1 MTGLSC
7 QKGESSGANKK
18 MRRNLV
24 TAISMLTIALAGR
37 AQQASSSP
45 AVPVLQSN
53 QPSPSLELPIGPR
66 DVLDVRV
73 LQDPTL
79 NTHTIVG
86 DDGKITFPLIGK
98 IDVSGLTQPQAEA
111 RIKSLLQ
118 GKYLTTADVSVQI
131 VEAGNKPISV
141 IGSVTHPG
149 RIGATGSITLM
160 QAITQA
166 GGLAVGSGRMLY
178 VLRTGTNGLAEQ
190 IAIDLED
197 LLVNGNPDV
206 NIPLFPND
214 VVNVPV
220 DTPMNIYVLG
230 EVMKPGRVQFHRSQ
244 NPTLLQALADAGGL
258 TDRASRDVQVKRVLN
273 GKESIIR
280 KNYKRI
286 LSGQDPDVPL
296 LDNDTIYVRESV
308 F

>member
-1 MTGLSC
+1 
-7 QKGESSGANKK
+7 
-18 MRRNLV
+18 MRRTI
-24 TAISMLTIALAGR
+24 TAALSVLILA
-37 AQQASSSP
+37 ATASGQIPQSP
-45 AVPVLQSN
+45 ATTTVPAILPPVST
-53 QPSPSLELPIGPR
+53 PSLDLPIGPR
-66 DVLDVRV
+66 DVLDIRV

-79 NTHTIVG
+79 NTRTVVG
-86 DDGKITFPLIGK
+86 DDGKITFALIGK
-98 IDVSGLTQPQAEA
+98 IDVAGLTPPQAEA
-111 RIKSLLQ
+111 RIRSLLQ
-118 GKYLTTADVSVQI
+118 GKYLTTADVSVQ
-131 VEAGNKPISV
+131 VTEAGNKPISV
-141 IGSVTHPG
+141 IGAVTHPG

-166 GGLAVGSGRMLY
+166 GGLAIGYGRTLY
-178 VLRTGTNGLAEQ
+178 VLRTGANGLAEQ

-220 DTPMNIYVLG
+220 DTPLNIYVLG
-230 EVMKPGRVQFHRSQ
+230 EVMKPGRVSFHRSQ

-258 TDRASRDVQVKRVLN
+258 TDRASRDVQIKRNVN
-273 GKESIIR
+273 GKETVIKR
-280 KNYKRI
+280 NYRRI

-296 LDNDTIYVRESV
+296 QDNDTIYVRESV

>member
-1 MTGLSC
+1 MQRTILAALSVLTVAAAAFG
-7 QKGESSGANKK
+7 QLPTAP
-18 MRRNLV
+18 V
-24 TAISMLTIALAGR
+24 TTTVP
-37 AQQASSSP
+37 P
-45 AVPVLQSN
+45 AAVST
-53 QPSPSLELPIGPR
+53 PSIDLPIGPR
-66 DVLDVRV
+66 DVLEIRV

-79 NTHTIVG
+79 NTRTVVG
-86 DDGKITFPLIGK
+86 DDGKITFGLVGK
-98 IDVSGLTQPQAEA
+98 IDVAGLTPPQAEA

-118 GKYLTTADVSVQI
+118 GKYLTSADVSVQV

-141 IGSVTHPG
+141 IGAVIHPG

-166 GGLAVGSGRMLY
+166 GGLAAGYGRTLY
-178 VLRTGTNGLAEQ
+178 ILRTGANGLAEQ

-220 DTPMNIYVLG
+220 DTPLTIYILG
-230 EVMKPGRVQFHRSQ
+230 EVMKPGRVQFRRSQ
-244 NPTLLQALADAGGL
+244 SPTLLQALADAGGL
-258 TDRASRDVQVKRVLN
+258 TDRASRDVSIKRIIN
-273 GKESIIR
+273 GKETVIR

-286 LSGQDPDVPL
+286 LAGQDPDVLL

>member
-1 MTGLSC
+1 
-7 QKGESSGANKK
+7 
-18 MRRNLV
+18 MRRTIL
-24 TAISMLTIALAGR
+24 TAAAVLTLAVSAFG
-37 AQQASSSP
+37 Q
-45 AVPVLQSN
+45 VPQTPPTGNTQVPPPTLST
-53 QPSPSLELPIGPR
+53 PSIDLPIGPR
-66 DVLDVRV
+66 DVLEIRV

-79 NTHTIVG
+79 NTRTVVG
-86 DDGKITFPLIGK
+86 DDGKITFALVGK
-98 IDVSGLTQPQAEA
+98 IDVAGLTPPQAEA

-118 GKYLTTADVSVQI
+118 GKYLTTADVSVQV

-141 IGSVTHPG
+141 IGAVMHPG

-166 GGLAVGSGRMLY
+166 GGLAQGYGRTLY
-178 VLRTGTNGLAEQ
+178 VLRTGANGLAEQ

-206 NIPLFPND
+206 NIPLLPND
-214 VVNVPV
+214 VINVPV
-220 DTPMNIYVLG
+220 DVPLNIYVLG
-230 EVMKPGRVQFHRSQ
+230 EVMKPGRVQFRRSQ

-258 TDRASRDVQVKRVLN
+258 TDRASRDVSIKRSVN
-273 GKESIIR
+273 GKETVIK

>member
-1 MTGLSC
+1 
-7 QKGESSGANKK
+7 
-18 MRRNLV
+18 MRGSTYPAV
-24 TAISMLTIALAGR
+24 TLALALTATALGQLPQMPSTTVPG
-37 AQQASSSP
+37 APP
-45 AVPVLQSN
+45 APVSA
-53 QPSPSLELPIGPR
+53 PATDLPIGPR
-66 DVLDVRV
+66 DVLEIHVA
-73 LQDPTL
+73 QDPTL
-79 NTHTIVG
+79 NTRAVVG
-86 DDGKITFPLIGK
+86 DDGKITFALVGK
-98 IDVSGLTQPQAEA
+98 IDLAGLTPVQAEG

-118 GKYLTTADVSVQI
+118 KYLTTADVSVQV

-141 IGSVTHPG
+141 IGAVMHPG

-166 GGLAVGSGRMLY
+166 GGLGSGYGRTLY
-178 VLRTGTNGLAEQ
+178 VLRTGANGLAEQ

-206 NIPLFPND
+206 NIPLLPND

-220 DTPMNIYVLG
+220 DVPLNIYVLG
-230 EVMKPGRVQFHRSQ
+230 EVMKPGRVQFRRSQ

-258 TDRASRDVQVKRVLN
+258 TDRASRDVLIKRTIN
-273 GKESIIR
+273 GKEVDIR

-286 LSGQDPDVPL
+286 LSGQDQDVL
-296 LDNDTIYVRESV
+296 LQDNDTIWVRESV

>member
-1 MTGLSC
+1 
-7 QKGESSGANKK
+7 
-18 MRRNLV
+18 
-24 TAISMLTIALAGR
+24 MLTLAAAASAQAPQASASTPPLPGQLAG
-37 AQQASSSP
+37 
-45 AVPVLQSN
+45 
-53 QPSPSLELPIGPR
+53 QPLSPSLELPIGPR

-79 NTHTIVG
+79 NTRTIVG

-111 RIKSLLQ
+111 RIKAMLQ
-118 GKYLTTADVSVQI
+118 GKYLTSADVSVQI
-131 VEAGNKPISV
+131 VEAGNRPISV
-141 IGSVTHPG
+141 IGAVGHPG
-149 RIGATGSITLM
+149 RISATGSITLM
-160 QAITQA
+160 QAVTQA
-166 GGLAVGSGRMLY
+166 GGLAGGYGRLLY
-178 VLRTGTNGLAEQ
+178 VLRTGANGLSEQ

-206 NIPLFPND
+206 NIPLLPND
-214 VVNVPV
+214 VVNIPI

-258 TDRASRDVQVKRVLN
+258 TDRASRDVQVKRTAN

-280 KNYKRI
+280 KNYRRI
-286 LSGQDPDVPL
+286 LTGQDPDVPL
-296 LDNDTIYVRESV
+296 QDNDTIYVRESV

>member
-1 MTGLSC
+1 
-7 QKGESSGANKK
+7 
-18 MRRNLV
+18 MRRNLLV
-24 TAISMLTIALAGR
+24 AISMLTMAAAAAG
-37 AQQASSSP
+37 QDPQTSASST
-45 AVPVLQSN
+45 VPGQQGMQSL
-53 QPSPSLELPIGPR
+53 SPSLDLPIGPR

-73 LQDPTL
+73 LQDPSL
-79 NTHTIVG
+79 NTRAIVG
-86 DDGKITFPLIGK
+86 DDGKITFPIVGK

-111 RIKSLLQ
+111 RIKSMLQ
-118 GKYLTTADVSVQI
+118 GKYLTTADVTVQI

-141 IGSVTHPG
+141 IGAVSHPG
-149 RIGATGSITLM
+149 RIGATGSISLM

-166 GGLAVGSGRMLY
+166 GGLTSGYGRVLY
-178 VLRTGTNGLAEQ
+178 VLRTGANGLAEQ

-197 LLVNGNPDV
+197 LLINGNPDV

-220 DTPMNIYVLG
+220 DSPLNIYVLG
-230 EVMKPGRVQFHRSQ
+230 EVMKPGRVQFRRSQ

-258 TDRASRDVQVKRVLN
+258 TDRASREVQVKRTVN

-280 KNYKRI
+280 KSYKRI
-286 LSGQDPDVPL
+286 LTGQDPDVPL

>member
-1 MTGLSC
+1 LVVAFAA
-7 QKGESSGANKK
+7 SGQ
-18 MRRNLV
+18 LPQP
-24 TAISMLTIALAGR
+24 SP
-37 AQQASSSP
+37 SP
-45 AVPVLQSN
+45 AVPLPPETIS
-53 QPSPSLELPIGPR
+53 SPSIDLPIGPR
-66 DVLDVRV
+66 DVLEIRV

-79 NTHTIVG
+79 NTRTVVG
-86 DDGKITFPLIGK
+86 DDGKITFALVGK
-98 IDVSGLTQPQAEA
+98 IDLAGLTPPQAEA

-118 GKYLTTADVSVQI
+118 GKYLTTADVSVQV

-141 IGSVTHPG
+141 IGAVMHPG

-166 GGLAVGSGRMLY
+166 GGLGTGYGRMLY
-178 VLRTGTNGLAEQ
+178 VLRTAANGLSEQ

-220 DTPMNIYVLG
+220 DTPLNLYVLG
-230 EVMKPGRVQFHRSQ
+230 EVMKPGRVQFRRSQ

-258 TDRASRDVQVKRVLN
+258 TDRASRDVSIKRSVNNKEVVL
-273 GKESIIR
+273 KY
-280 KNYKRI
+280 NYKRI
-286 LSGQDPDVPL
+286 LTGQDPDVPL

>member
-1 MTGLSC
+1 
-7 QKGESSGANKK
+7 
-18 MRRNLV
+18 MRRAIHAALTVLTLAV
-24 TAISMLTIALAGR
+24 TASGQLPVAPATLTVPPAAIST
-37 AQQASSSP
+37 
-45 AVPVLQSN
+45 
-53 QPSPSLELPIGPR
+53 PSTDLPIGPR
-66 DVLDVRV
+66 DVLEVRV

-79 NTHTIVG
+79 NTRTVVG
-86 DDGKITFPLIGK
+86 DDGKITFGLIGK
-98 IDVSGLTQPQAEA
+98 IDVAGLTPPQAEG

-118 GKYLTTADVSVQI
+118 GKYLTTADVSVQV

-141 IGSVTHPG
+141 IGAVIHPG

-166 GGLAVGSGRMLY
+166 GGLTTGYGRTLY
-178 VLRTGTNGLAEQ
+178 VLRTGANGLAEQ
-190 IAIDLED
+190 ISIDLED

-206 NIPLFPND
+206 NVPLFPND

-220 DTPMNIYVLG
+220 DAPLNIYVLG
-230 EVMKPGRVQFHRSQ
+230 EVMKPGRVSFRRSQ

-258 TDRASRDVQVKRVLN
+258 TDRAHREVSIKRTVN
-273 GKESIIR
+273 GKETVFR

-286 LSGQDPDVPL
+286 LTGQDPDVPL

>member
-1 MTGLSC
+1 
-7 QKGESSGANKK
+7 
-18 MRRNLV
+18 MRRTILLTMTV
-24 TAISMLTIALAGR
+24 LTLALSAI
-37 AQQASSSP
+37 AQVPQTSP
-45 AVPVLQSN
+45 ATAVPGAVSI
-53 QPSPSLELPIGPR
+53 PSTDLPIGPR
-66 DVLDVRV
+66 DVLDIRV

-79 NTHTIVG
+79 NTRTVVG
-86 DDGKITFPLIGK
+86 DDGKITFALVGK
-98 IDVSGLTQPQAEA
+98 IDIAGLTPSQAEA

-118 GKYLTTADVSVQI
+118 GKYLTTADVSVQV

-141 IGSVTHPG
+141 IGAVTHPG

-166 GGLAVGSGRMLY
+166 GGLASGYGRTLY
-178 VLRTGTNGLAEQ
+178 VLRTGANGLAEQ
-190 IAIDLED
+190 ISIDLED

-206 NIPLFPND
+206 NIPLLPND
-214 VVNVPV
+214 VINVPV
-220 DTPMNIYVLG
+220 DAPLNIYVLG
-230 EVMKPGRVQFHRSQ
+230 EVMKPGRVQFRRSQ

-258 TDRASRDVQVKRVLN
+258 TDRASRDVSIKRTIN
-273 GKESIIR
+273 GKETIVK

-286 LSGQDPDVPL
+286 LTGQDPDVPL

>member
-1 MTGLSC
+1 MQRTILAALSVLTMA
-7 QKGESSGANKK
+7 GAAFGQ
-18 MRRNLV
+18 LP
-24 TAISMLTIALAGR
+24 TA
-37 AQQASSSP
+37 P
-45 AVPVLQSN
+45 ATSTVPPAAVST
-53 QPSPSLELPIGPR
+53 PSIDLPIGPR
-66 DVLDVRV
+66 DVLEIRV

-79 NTHTIVG
+79 NTRTVVG
-86 DDGKITFPLIGK
+86 DDGKITFGLVGK
-98 IDVSGLTQPQAEA
+98 IDVAGLTPPQAEA

-118 GKYLTTADVSVQI
+118 GKYLTTADVSVQV

-141 IGSVTHPG
+141 IGAVIRPG

-166 GGLAVGSGRMLY
+166 GGLAAGYGRTLY
-178 VLRTGTNGLAEQ
+178 ILRTGANGLAEQ
-190 IAIDLED
+190 ISIDLED

-220 DTPMNIYVLG
+220 DTPLTIYVLG
-230 EVMKPGRVQFHRSQ
+230 EVMKPGRVQFRRSQ
-244 NPTLLQALADAGGL
+244 SPTLLQALADAGGL
-258 TDRASRDVQVKRVLN
+258 TDRASREVAIKRVTN
-273 GKESIIR
+273 GKETVIR

-286 LSGQDPDVPL
+286 LTGQDPDVLL